1 VTTGHALSID
11 SERRII
17 MTKKNLRTLANDTA
31 GLSTVEYVIIL
42 ILIAVV
48 GITAWRTFGNTV
60 VTKINSGNSQV
71 SGLGP

>member
-1 VTTGHALSID
+1 
-11 SERRII
+11 

>member
-1 VTTGHALSID
+1 
-11 SERRII
+11 
-17 MTKKNLRTLANDTA
+17 MKKNLRSLHQNTE

-60 VTKINSGNSQV
+60 VTKINSGNSQI

>member
-1 VTTGHALSID
+1 
-11 SERRII
+11 
-17 MTKKNLRTLANDTA
+17 MNKNSRSLMKDDA

-48 GITAWRTFGNTV
+48 GIAAWRTFGQTV
-60 VTKINSGNSQV
+60 VSKINSGNSQV

>member
-1 VTTGHALSID
+1 
-11 SERRII
+11 
-17 MTKKNLRTLANDTA
+17 MKKNLRTLATSTE

-48 GITAWRTFGNTV
+48 GITAWRTFGQTV
-60 VTKINSGNSQV
+60 VSKINSGNSQV